1 MGCAAL
7 RTLLPDSQA
16 AQRSLLGGVT
26 IPAPLMLPAPQ
37 QAAAG
42 AVAHCTVDART
53 GWLEITSITAAGSR
67 AVHVTGAAAS
77 LLPSRGSPAQPK
89 AEGRRGVH
97 LLPALAAPAG
107 KPAVAG
113 GLEVRAA
120 RAGFWMDPTPF
131 DCFLQLGQV
140 LMADDNMVYV
150 PAGLGALHV
159 AAELSNTTAAW
170 AAVQAAGSDGAPV
183 SNFHLASSSADPLC
197 SISGLEAKSMGRS
210 QAAAAAATKVPTV
223 APVDCL
229 YQVAWDAA
237 GSGAGEQLAAA
248 GATIWH
254 LPGSVQPPAS
264 AAASAIG
271 AVQRLLKS
279 GAAGAAVQLQTSG
292 AALLPFLPPHG
303 AALDKAAAALSG
315 LVRTL
320 NQECPQIGWS
330 ATDAD
335 SGAPTTRS
343 AAAARLVQLAGPSD
357 ADAFGLAGRGNATF
371 ASSLARSAAQE
382 ALGAYH
388 LMPMPRGSLNS
399 LVPLPVDLEATLAP
413 DQVVLAVRAVGLNF
427 RYRLQLGAGSVQC
440 VSLATGRSPR
450 ERLAKLTL
458 NLKMHGSWL

>member
-1 MGCAAL
+1 MA
-7 RTLLPDSQA
+7 DSQA

-37 QAAAG
+37 QAAGG
-42 AVAHCTVDART
+42 ALAQCTVDART
-53 GWLEITSITAAGSR
+53 GWLEIASITAAGSR
-67 AVHVTGAAAS
+67 AVHVTGVAAS
-77 LLPSRGSPAQPK
+77 LLPSRGSPTQSVADS
-89 AEGRRGVH
+89 RRGVH
-97 LLPALAAPAG
+97 LLPVLAAPAG
-107 KPAVAG
+107 KPAAAG

-120 RAGFWMDPTPF
+120 RAGFWMDPAPF

-140 LMADDNMVYV
+140 LMAGDNMEVYV
-150 PAGLGALHV
+150 PAGLRALRV
-159 AAELSNTTAAW
+159 AAELGNTTAAW

-183 SNFHLASSSADPLC
+183 SDFHLASSSADRLC

-229 YQVAWDAA
+229 YQVAWEAA

-248 GATIWH
+248 GATLWH
-254 LPGSVQPPAS
+254 LPGSVQTPAS

-292 AALLPFLPPHG
+292 AALLPFLSPHG
-303 AALDKAAAALSG
+303 AALHKAAAALSG

-335 SGAPTTRS
+335 SGAPATHS
-343 AAAARLVQLAGPSD
+343 AAAARLVQLAGPSE

-371 ASSLARSAAQE
+371 GPSLARSAAQE

-399 LVPLPVDLEATLAP
+399 LVPLPVDLEAKLAP
-413 DQVVLAVRAVGLNF
+413 DQVVLGVRAVGLNF
-427 RYRLQLGAGSVQC
+427 RWVLAVCSVFHWLLSTGKRLSSSNMCSFDCDPPFPHL
-440 VSLATGRSPR
+440 
-450 ERLAKLTL
+450 
-458 NLKMHGSWL
+458 HF